1 MNPAAVSP
9 QIAPPTRVFVVEDS
23 PAVCERLQSMLAGID
38 GTQAVGVATTAREAI
53 SAILAAQPDVVV
65 LDLRLADGSG
75 LDVLR
80 ALRAQAPQRA
90 AIDVYMLTNFA
101 EEPYRRAAERLG
113 VRGFFDKSTEFERV
127 RDALVARVRA
137 VQRNRNNELQLH

>member
-1 MNPAAVSP
+1 
-9 QIAPPTRVFVVEDS
+9 
-23 PAVCERLQSMLAGID
+23 
-38 GTQAVGVATTAREAI
+38 
-53 SAILAAQPDVVV
+53 V

-80 ALRAQAPQRA
+80 ALRRQGLERD

-113 VRGFFDKSTEFERV
+113 VQGFFDKSTEFERV
-127 RDALVARVRA
+127 RDALVARARA
-137 VQRNRNNELQLH
+137 VRPDRINGLQLH

>member
-1 MNPAAVSP
+1 MNTAAVAP
-9 QIAPPTRVFVVEDS
+9 QMAPPMRVFVVEDS

-38 GTQAVGVATTAREAI
+38 GTQAVGVAATAQEAI
-53 SAILAAQPDVVV
+53 RGILAAQPDVVV

-80 ALRAQAPQRA
+80 ALRTQGVGRG
-90 AIDVYMLTNFA
+90 AIDVYMLTNFP
-101 EEPYRRAAERLG
+101 EEPYRRVAERLG

-127 RDALVARVRA
+127 RDALVARARSVR
-137 VQRNRNNELQLH
+137 RERMH